1 LLMETVS
8 CESMIRAVP
17 SAIRDKFDCVK
28 SNFQFQSNEAVKCG
42 ITRQVKDLADIP

>member
-1 LLMETVS
+1 METVTG
-8 CESMIRAVP
+8 ESLERTVP

-28 SNFQFQSNEAVKCG
+28 NNFQFLSNEAAKYG